1 MAQTAAAK
9 MHPDPAERV
18 LVEHQVDVVITGSD
32 RAERLEL
39 NSWSKTVSVSGLN
52 SAGQEQIESQNEVAG
67 YLKI

>member
-9 MHPDPAERV
+9 MHPDPDERV

-39 NSWSKTVSVSGLN
+39 NSWSKTVSVLN